1 MNIRKPADYNILFSE
16 LDRLMAA
23 QLPQMELYCE
33 IGRVV
38 SGRSEKGAA
47 VAASE
52 YLQAAYPAA
61 EGFSPRNLR
70 RMRTFYAAYEE
81 SHEIMRLAMCLGW
94 TRNVAILERCSSSEE
109 RAWYIRAV
117 LHFGWKKAK
126 LLAAIESQVWLYSSL
141 DEQAISCYTGKK
153 EVTQESERNEKDTLC
168 VSRQYLPQPHGR
180 VCDEGLGEE
189 GGACFAIPY
198 RIGSHQPGGDRQP
211 GLSSGA
217 AQAGGAWDLLR
228 RPRSSAAHQC
238 RLRKIRS
245 PDRHGQRKPAEYAPH
260 LRRRLRRQAA
270 PPNGLHRPP
279 PRCCRPVVH
288 RRFRGNMAG
297 CTGRMSGAAE
307 RGKTYVDFPQKC
319 AIISIESCIIKTI

>member
-168 VSRQYLPQPHGR
+168 VSRQDFLFR
-180 VCDEGLGEE
+180 MKSLK
-189 GGACFAIPY
+189 
-198 RIGSHQPGGDRQP
+198 
-211 GLSSGA
+211 SS
-217 AQAGGAWDLLR
+217 
-228 RPRSSAAHQC
+228 
-238 RLRKIRS
+238 
-245 PDRHGQRKPAEYAPH
+245 
-260 LRRRLRRQAA
+260 
-270 PPNGLHRPP
+270 
-279 PRCCRPVVH
+279 
-288 RRFRGNMAG
+288 
-297 CTGRMSGAAE
+297 
-307 RGKTYVDFPQKC
+307 
-319 AIISIESCIIKTI
+319 